1 MKRDEKETIEMY
13 HNLAEEYH
21 ELRTKKSFY
30 NEFVEMPNMI
40 KILGDIKN
48 KKILDWGCGSGI
60 YIKKLKKKCKEIKG
74 FDISPEMVNI
84 AKKLNPEIEIK
95 VGSGIKI
102 PFREK
107 FDIVFASLSIH
118 YLKDLNPV
126 FKEIKRVLKKGGIFI
141 FSTGNPITKLGKK
154 KEIDGKKYK
163 VLGIKN
169 YFTLNKTETIHES
182 ENGKKTK
189 VFNYIIKIKDV
200 VSLSQKHGFEII
212 DYEDTKPLSSS
223 KKLFPKEYEF
233 YSKVPVFSIWKLRL
247 K

>member
-1 MKRDEKETIEMY
+1 MVKM
-13 HNLAEEYH
+13 
-21 ELRTKKSFY
+21 
-30 NEFVEMPNMI
+30 
-40 KILGDIKN
+40 LGDIKN

-74 FDISPEMVNI
+74 FDISPEMVRI
-84 AKKLNPEIEIK
+84 AKKLNPEIEMKI
-95 VGSGIKI
+95 GSGIKI
-102 PFREK
+102 PFKEK

-126 FKEIKRVLKKGGIFI
+126 LKEIKRVLKKGGIFI
-141 FSTGNPITKLGKK
+141 FSTGNPITKLGET

-169 YFTLNKTETIHES
+169 YFTLDKTETIHES

-189 VFNYIIKIKDV
+189 VFNYIIKTKEV
-200 VSLSQKHGFEII
+200 VLLSQKHGFEII
-212 DYEDTKPLSSS
+212 DYEDTKPLPSS

-233 YSKVPVFSIWKLRL
+233 YSKVPLFSIWKLKL